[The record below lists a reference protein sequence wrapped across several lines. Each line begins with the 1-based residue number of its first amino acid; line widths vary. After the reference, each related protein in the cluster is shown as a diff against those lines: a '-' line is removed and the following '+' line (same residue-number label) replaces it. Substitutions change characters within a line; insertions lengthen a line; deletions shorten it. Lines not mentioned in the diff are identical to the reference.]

1 MRKRFFAISLLSL
14 CAVASY
20 AAKVKI
26 DKTPKDIYSGVP
38 FNMEAVPEIKFKNN
52 TLSISDCGAIG
63 NGTYDNTEAFRKAI
77 DSVAGK
83 GGGHVI
89 VPQGIWLT
97 GPIVMK
103 SNIDLHLEKGALIFF
118 TKDKKQYKIA
128 PSTFEGLNTRRCVSQ
143 ISGDNLE
150 NIAIT
155 GEGVIDGNGD
165 VWRAVKKRKMA
176 PYEWNKL
183 VKKGGIVED
192 EQWYPSQSYLDGKR
206 MAEDQNI
213 PIVDNDSTWE
223 NIRDFLRPTLL
234 GFKNCKNIVL
244 DGVMFQNS
252 PSWCLHPLMCKNIR
266 ISNITVRNP
275 WYAQNGDALDL
286 ESCQNAIVYNSTFDA
301 GDDAICIKSGKDE
314 DGRKRNMPCKNIVV
328 KNCTVLHGHGGFVVG
343 SEMSGGAKNMYVKD
357 CLFMGTDVGLRF
369 KSKRGRGGV
378 VENVFIDK
386 VNMIDIK
393 GEAILFDLFYGNK
406 NVTDKG
412 KVPAD
417 ITTPEFK
424 SIHIKNIN
432 CNGAKKAM
440 FFNGLPEKNITEVS
454 LENINITSDNGAE
467 MVDAANI
474 TMTNADINCK
484 KGAMLKLT
492 RVKDSTFDNIKSSQS
507 DINNVEKSGCQNI
520 NTRNIEH

>member
-1 MRKRFFAISLLSL
+1 
-14 CAVASY
+14 
-20 AAKVKI
+20 
-26 DKTPKDIYSGVP
+26 
-38 FNMEAVPEIKFKNN
+38 
-52 TLSISDCGAIG
+52 
-63 NGTYDNTEAFRKAI
+63 
-77 DSVAGK
+77 
-83 GGGHVI
+83 
-89 VPQGIWLT
+89 
-97 GPIVMK
+97 
-103 SNIDLHLEKGALIFF
+103 
-118 TKDKKQYKIA
+118 
-128 PSTFEGLNTRRCVSQ
+128 
-143 ISGDNLE
+143 
-150 NIAIT
+150 
-155 GEGVIDGNGD
+155 
-165 VWRAVKKRKMA
+165 
-176 PYEWNKL
+176 
-183 VKKGGIVED
+183 
-192 EQWYPSQSYLDGKR
+192 

-234 GFKNCKNIVL
+234 GFNNCKNIVL

-412 KVPAD
+412 NVPAD

-424 SIHIKNIN
+424 SIYIKNIN

-520 NTRNIEH
+520 TTRNIEH